1 MAFAFA
7 GLLLVPLAAAALL
20 WSLGGGLPVAL
31 WTDVLVYLLIAVV
44 ACAAWYTSRR
54 EHLRAPWRRVA
65 HSRSGMAALVVLCA
79 FVVVGVLDSWH
90 FRPALETKDAKGKIV
105 HGGEVLSLLDLVA
118 APLRASAERTYS
130 APFATRAYSR
140 ETVELADGKQT
151 REFARLKYGGAHLA
165 SEASRGLDV
174 LIRCLRGFA
183 GAFLL
188 WWVLAGAI
196 AVSLA
201 RQGGVRAGV
210 AWRAIWQGRTDVP
223 WNVILLA
230 CGAVMALAGPVVTL
244 GAHYHVLGTDKVGQ
258 DVLYLSLKSI
268 RTGLVIGT
276 LTTLVL
282 LPLAVLLGIMAG
294 YLRGWVDDVIQYLY
308 TTLNSIPGVL
318 LIAAAVLIMQVY
330 IDGHPELFPTTA
342 QRADLRLLFL
352 CVILGLTSWT
362 GLARLLRG
370 ETLKLRE
377 LEYIQAA
384 QAFGVGGGRIIARHI
399 LPNVMHLVLIALVMD
414 FSSLVLAEAVL
425 SYVGVGVDPTMI
437 SFGTM
442 INAARLEMSRE
453 PMVWW
458 ALFSAFAFMFAL
470 VLAANLFA
478 DAVRDAFDPRVRIR
492 ARSGPRR
499 GDANAGGPLAEA
511 RRAAPPVRARR
522 GVPPVGARTGAGAS

>member
-1 MAFAFA
+1 MTAAIVMA
-7 GLLLVPLAAAALL
+7 LLAPLAAAALL
-20 WSLGGGLPVAL
+20 WTAGGGLPVAL
-31 WTDVLVYLLIAVV
+31 WTDVLVYLLIAVM
-44 ACAAWYTSRR
+44 AGAAWYASRR

-65 HSRSGMAALVVLCA
+65 QSKSGMAALVVLSA
-79 FVVVGVLDSWH
+79 FAVVGVLDSLH
-90 FRPALETKDAKGKIV
+90 YRPALDRKDAKGDLV
-105 HGGEVLSLLDLVA
+105 YGGEGLSLLDLAA

-130 APFATRAYSR
+130 APFATRAYAR
-140 ETVELADGKQT
+140 ETIELADGKQS
-151 REFARLKYGGAHLA
+151 REFPRLKYGGAHLGD
-165 SEASRGLDV
+165 EAERDV
-174 LIRCLRGFA
+174 DILIRGLRGFA
-183 GAFLL
+183 AAFLL
-188 WWVLAGAI
+188 WWVLAGGI
-196 AVSLA
+196 AVALSRRSA
-201 RQGGVRAGV
+201 RRAG
-210 AWRAIWQGRTDVP
+210 ALWRDIWHGRTVVP

-230 CGAVMALAGPVVTL
+230 GGAILALAGPTATL

-294 YLRGWVDDVIQYLY
+294 YLRGWVDDLIQYLY

-352 CVILGLTSWT
+352 CLILGLTSWT

-384 QAFGVGGGRIIARHI
+384 QAFGVGGARIIARHI

-442 INAARLEMSRE
+442 INAARLEMARE

-478 DAVRDAFDPRVRIR
+478 DAVRDAFDPRVRIS
-492 ARSGPRR
+492 ARSGPAPE
-499 GDANAGGPLAEA
+499 DAAGAAALTPARAGAGG
-511 RRAAPPVRARR
+511 
-522 GVPPVGARTGAGAS
+522 S